1 MMIKVVLYSQVE
13 ELEGRRAVER
23 DPADIQT
30 IDNQN
35 KTIAT
40 LR

>member
-1 MMIKVVLYSQVE
+1 MCFDFEVE
-13 ELEGRRAVER
+13 ELESRRAVER

-30 IDNQN
+30 IENQN
-35 KTIAT
+35 KSIAS